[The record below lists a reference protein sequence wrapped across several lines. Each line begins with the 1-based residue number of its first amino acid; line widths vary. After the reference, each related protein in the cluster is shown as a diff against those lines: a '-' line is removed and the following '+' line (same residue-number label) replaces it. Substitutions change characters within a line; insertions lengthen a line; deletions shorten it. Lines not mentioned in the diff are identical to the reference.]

1 MFGKLFWCASKDKVA
16 PIATAFGSHVDD
28 PVGNF
33 DNIVVMFNDDDGVT
47 TGYEAVE

>member
-1 MFGKLFWCASKDKVA
+1 MLGKLLGGAGKDKR
-16 PIATAFGSHVDD
+16 ATLTPTFGTDVDD
-28 PVGNF
+28 PVGDF